1 MMSVLKINI
10 VGKITVC
17 PDDTER
23 RIYLKVVFTDLDGTL
38 LDDRKQVSPGNR
50 AAIRRAL
57 EKGHK
62 IVITTGRPLPSALLL
77 ARALDLDRPGC
88 YLIASNGGLIYNNE
102 QRSILYETGLSRAHV
117 RYLLDEAKHAGIHC
131 HSYSKTNVLCESR
144 TKELAYY
151 EQAISV
157 PAIVVP
163 DITAYLSYDPW
174 KVILID
180 RESKTRLL
188 DFQAAHTDW
197 EKGKCSSIFSCDFM
211 LEYCPFTATKGNGVA
226 YLCKTLG
233 IRHAD
238 AIAIGDAENDISMIT
253 EAGVG
258 AAMANASLPTKAAA
272 NYITEKDNNHDGFAE
287 VLERFVLSE

>member
-1 MMSVLKINI
+1 M
-10 VGKITVC
+10 
-17 PDDTER
+17 
-23 RIYLKVVFTDLDGTL
+23 KVVFTDLDGTL
-38 LDDRKQVSPGNR
+38 LDDKKQVSSGNR
-50 AAIRRAL
+50 AAIRQAL

-77 ARALDLDRPGC
+77 ARSLDLDRPGC
-88 YLIASNGGLIYNNE
+88 YLIASNGGLIYDNE
-102 QRSILYETGLSRAHV
+102 RKSILYETGLPRSHV
-117 RYLLDEAKHAGIHC
+117 RYLLDEAKHVRIHC

-151 EQAISV
+151 EQAILV

-188 DFQAAHTDW
+188 DFQAAHADW

-211 LEYCPFTATKGNGVA
+211 LEYCPFSATKGNGVA
-226 YLCKTLG
+226 YLCETLG
-233 IRHAD
+233 ICRAD
-238 AIAIGDAENDISMIT
+238 AVAIGDAENDISMIT